1 MRLSSI
7 DGLRALAVLAVVAHH
22 ASFLPWALGTRGVD
36 LFFVISG
43 LCLSLPFLRERRTVP
58 LTRFWAG
65 RFWRIAPPY
74 WVALLL
80 FGLLSL
86 TAFGLPTSVVPAS
99 PGEFWQDAVFF
110 TSSSPAYNASFWTL
124 GFEARWYVLFPVVL
138 ALYLRSRWGFGALML
153 ASYAL
158 YATPYR
164 VPDAGVLPCFMFG
177 IVAADIYLHE
187 KLHRPLCSPWVGVA
201 AVALVGCAAFFD
213 KTTDHGD
220 PLWHLAAFAVV
231 LAGLGTASK
240 VASWKPLVFIGT
252 ASYSIYLV
260 HQPLIIWLASIHVPV
275 APAALLSILAGI
287 AFWKC
292 VEVPGLK
299 LRDFALR
306 RDSKPLLEAKAA
318 AAPNA

>member
-22 ASFLPWALGTRGVD
+22 ASFRPWALGTRGVD

-43 LCLSLPFLRERRTVP
+43 LCLSLPFLRERKNVP

-80 FGLLSL
+80 FALLSL
-86 TAFGLPTSVVPAS
+86 TAFGLPTSSVPAS
-99 PGEFWQDAVFF
+99 RGEFWQDALFF
-110 TSSSPAYNASFWTL
+110 TSESPAYNSSFWTL
-124 GFEARWYVLFPVVL
+124 GFEAHWYVLFPAVL
-138 ALYLRSRWGFGALML
+138 ALYLRSRWGFAALML
-153 ASYAL
+153 ASYVW

-164 VPDAGVLPCFMFG
+164 IPDAGLLPCFMLG
-177 IVAADIYLHE
+177 IVAADLYLHDN
-187 KLHRPLCSPWVGVA
+187 LHKPLSSPWVGVA

-213 KTTDHGD
+213 KTSDHGD

-231 LAGLGTASK
+231 LAGLGTAARA
-240 VASWKPLVFIGT
+240 ASWKPLAFIGV

-260 HQPLIIWLASIHVPV
+260 HQPLIAWLVNVHVPV
-275 APAALLSILAGI
+275 APAAVVSILAGI

-299 LRDFALR
+299 LRDLALHR
-306 RDSKPLLEAKAA
+306 APQARLDARPAA
-318 AAPNA
+318 TPNA